1 MTSRTLPCGCRLNYR
16 GFLIRQCHT
25 ADELL
30 HDALAEKDKELGKK
44 LGKKYDAHIESVM
57 NSEDDVRSS

>member
-1 MTSRTLPCGCRLNYR
+1 MNTTPLPEVLPCGCRLNYR

-30 HDALAEKDKELGKK
+30 HDALAEKDEALSKELGKK
-44 LGKKYDAHIESVM
+44 YAAHIEAV
-57 NSEDDVRSS
+57 EHAAP

>member
-1 MTSRTLPCGCRLNYR
+1 MTSRTLPCGCRVNYR

-30 HDALAEKDKELGKK
+30 HDALAEKDKKLGKE
-44 LGKKYDAHIESVM
+44 LVKKYDAHIEAV
-57 NSEDDVRSS
+57 VHAAP